1 VKRALYNRV
10 KRLEERLDLDTKPL
24 TLPKVFELLERE
36 RQGGKVNWDSY
47 DLTLIKNILEGKK

>member
-10 KRLEERLDLDTKPL
+10 KKLEERLNLENKPL

-36 RQGGKVNWDSY
+36 RQGEKVDWGSY
-47 DLTLIKNILEGKK
+47 DLTLINRILQGKN